1 MERITYTLKSEYG
14 YDPAHKGAPY
24 IVNGRPANGGNFIEA
39 AANECFTGVF
49 GYDTYAVPFDKGS
62 DIEAISASVKS
73 SGASLACLYGDTME
87 EIVNEYFERVHSTTW
102 VYGVQ
107 IDSIF
112 QFYLMNAD
120 EFRMFLN
127 EWAGLARESGPTVRY
142 KVRIKKTSG
151 KMVAWLDEKS
161 QPH

>member
-1 MERITYTLKSEYG
+1 MERITYTVKTAYG
-14 YDPAHKGAPY
+14 YNPEHKGAPY
-24 IVNGRPANGGNFIEA
+24 IINGRPANYGNLCECVG
-39 AANECFTGVF
+39 NECFTGVF

-62 DIEAISASVKS
+62 DIEILGASVKS

-87 EIVNEYFERVHSTTW
+87 DIVNEYFELVHSTTW
-102 VYGVQ
+102 VYVVELDGVWNL
-107 IDSIF
+107 
-112 QFYLMNAD
+112 YLMNAN